1 MDKRVEVNI
10 LNQPFVFIG
19 QDEDRIKRLAKFV
32 DDKVNH
38 VISDYGII
46 NTLNAVIMAMMEL
59 TDEYLEFR
67 EQAERFEGRALK
79 LLRKVEEIEVPCDV
93 RDKW

>member
-1 MDKRVEVNI
+1 MDKRVEVTI

-19 QDEDRIKRLAKFV
+19 DDEERIKRLAKFV
-32 DDKVNH
+32 DEKVNH
-38 VISDYGII
+38 VIKDYGII

-67 EQAERFEGRALK
+67 EQAERLEGMALK
-79 LLRKVEEIEVPCDV
+79 ILRKVEVIEVPCDV

>member
-1 MDKRVEVNI
+1 MENRVEVTI

-19 QDEDRIKRLAKFV
+19 KDSERIKRLAKLV
-32 DDKVNH
+32 DERIKH
-38 VISDYGII
+38 VINDYGII

-59 TDEYLEFR
+59 TDEYLEVR

-79 LLRKVEEIEVPCDV
+79 ILKKVEELEVPCDV

>member
-1 MDKRVEVNI
+1 MDKRVEVTI

-19 QDEDRIKRLAKFV
+19 DDEERIKRLAKFV
-32 DDKVNH
+32 DEKVNH
-38 VISDYGII
+38 VIKDYGII

-67 EQAERFEGRALK
+67 EQAERLEGMALK
-79 LLRKVEEIEVPCDV
+79 ILRKVEEIEVPCDV